1 MFDVQKAG
9 LGAAKGIPSI
19 IVAAASFDDMVAITG
34 YSLFSNLAIR
44 SEEGGSLGWQLA
56 KGPLDIAFGLVGG
69 FLGAAFCSLTVIWNT
84 RLRRSAVVLLTG
96 ARASSGDSECAV
108 GRIGRSLCCPRHA
121 TSGA

>member
-44 SEEGGSLGWQLA
+44 SEEGGLLGWQLA
-56 KGPLDIAFGLVGG
+56 KGPLDIVFGLVGG
-69 FLGAAFCSLTVIWNT
+69 FAIATFCSFTAIWNT
-84 RLRRSAVVLLTG
+84 RGKRCAAVLLSGARQLLPKGRGRPQRRPHAHLRR
-96 ARASSGDSECAV
+96 
-108 GRIGRSLCCPRHA
+108 A
-121 TSGA
+121 TLVI

>member
-84 RLRRSAVVLLTG
+84 RVRRSAVVLLTG
-96 ARASSGDSECAV
+96 ARAGISCRCRST
-108 GRIGRSLCCPRHA
+108 RRGRSP
-121 TSGA
+121 